1 MGKQIYYVMSCDDW
15 KSNDSMRLRL
25 VTTDEEK
32 LRKYLRKQI
41 EDQEFIYNG
50 DTVEE
55 QLANFDE
62 DWETSNIADINSLLE
77 FGCYSYTYDGEE
89 I

>member
-1 MGKQIYYVMSCDDW
+1 MAKQIFYVMSCDDW
-15 KSNDSMRLRL
+15 KSNDSMRLQL
-25 VTTDEEK
+25 ITTDEEK

-41 EDQEFIYNG
+41 KDQEFIYKG
-50 DTVEE
+50 DTVKE
-55 QLANFDE
+55 QLKNFDE

-77 FGCYSYTYDGEE
+77 FGYYSYAYDGEE